1 MINRPNE
8 GWAGTTIEGV
18 GAWAERF
25 NLCAGLFA
33 GTITKRGSPKETC
46 YLRGAVAGIVIKLV

>member
-1 MINRPNE
+1 MKGHNNRW
-8 GWAGTTIEGV
+8 GWELG
-18 GAWAERF
+18 ERF

-33 GTITKRGSPKETC
+33 GTITKRGSQTGAC

>member
-1 MINRPNE
+1 MRGGLSLKGHNNRW
-8 GWAGTTIEGV
+8 GWELG
-18 GAWAERF
+18 ERF

-33 GTITKRGSPKETC
+33 GTITKRGSQAGAC